1 MMDQTQRRLSLI
13 RYLLEEQPQKDRN
26 FASECVPEDETKQKR
41 ILRSLVNM
49 RAPKPISDEFLR
61 IQDEYMQEELKHMNI
76 FDAAQLEDLEPHISL
91 WQGDISKLR
100 CGAIVN
106 AANSD
111 MVGCFIPC
119 HNCVDN
125 IIHTYSGVQLRWE
138 CAQIINKMGCG
149 LSTGAAKITKAYNLP
164 CQHVLHTVGPTIF
177 NELTQNDE
185 EALASC
191 YRSCLDLAQQNN
203 VESVAFCCIS
213 TGVFRFPNQ
222 RAAEIAVHTVRQYLQ
237 STSKPLKVIF
247 NVYLDKDHAIYEE
260 LLKKN

>member
-1 MMDQTQRRLSLI
+1 MDQTQRRLFLI
-13 RYLLEEQPQKDRN
+13 HYLLDEQPQKDRN
-26 FASECVPEDETKQKR
+26 FASERVPEDETKQKR
-41 ILRSLVNM
+41 TLRSLVNM
-49 RAPKPISDEFLR
+49 RAPKPISDEFLH
-61 IQDEYMQEELKHMNI
+61 IQDEYMQEELKHMDI
-76 FDAAQLEDLEPHISL
+76 FDAVKLKDLEPHISL
-91 WQGDISKLR
+91 WQGDISKLH
-100 CGAIVN
+100 CDAIVN

-149 LSTGAAKITKAYNLP
+149 LSTGEAKITKAYNLP

-177 NELTQNDE
+177 TELTQDDE

-191 YRSCLDLAQQNN
+191 YRSCLNLAQQSG

-237 STSKPLKVIF
+237 NTSKPLKVIF
-247 NVYLDKDHAIYEE
+247 NVYLDKDRAIYEE